1 MSLPP
6 NQHSKTR
13 PPQAVRDVPLVIK
26 DSLREIRFSA
36 TMGAK
41 RWVQEMEGVLSNIP
55 KVGPTL
61 GAATKTATQ
70 LLKFAD
76 RAAVDSFSTENH
88 YRRAEFRLLAPQFYL
103 FGADQSALSKLFVK
117 NHYWAL
123 KHLLKLKN
131 KTDFFV
137 QEESVSRSLRYFK
150 EMQSALAKSPDSSP
164 PFVASAIESRILSAQ
179 IIDALYRSK
188 PLLSHAG
195 ASQDPEALAE
205 STATLTLHSCVSVVL
220 AGEISPFFPN
230 VSAKTETLEAL
241 KLADEVC
248 GARLGRWENAILH
261 KDPIYQLA
269 LELDFSIRHL

>member
-1 MSLPP
+1 MSRPP
-6 NQHSKTR
+6 NQHSKPL
-13 PPQAVRDVPLVIK
+13 PPAAVRDVPLVIK

-41 RWVQEMEGVLSNIP
+41 RWVQEMGGVLSNIP

-61 GAATKTATQ
+61 GAATKTASQ
-70 LLKFAD
+70 LLQFAD

-88 YRRAEFRLLAPQFYL
+88 HRRAEFRLLPPHFYL
-103 FGADQSALSKLFVK
+103 NGADQSALAKLFVK

-137 QEESVSRSLRYFK
+137 QEESVSRSLRHFK
-150 EMQSALAKSPDSSP
+150 DIQSAQANLLDSSP
-164 PFVASAIESRILSAQ
+164 PFVAGASESRVLSAQ
-179 IIDALYRSK
+179 IMDALYRSK
-188 PLLSHAG
+188 PLLHHGAAG
-195 ASQDPEALAE
+195 QDPEVLAQ

-220 AGEISPFFPN
+220 AGEIAPFFPN
-230 VSAKTETLEAL
+230 VSAQTETLDAL

-248 GARLGRWENAILH
+248 GARLEQWETAILH
-261 KDPIYQLA
+261 KDPIQQLA
-269 LELDFSIRHL
+269 RELDFSIRHL

>member
-1 MSLPP
+1 MSRPP
-6 NQHSKTR
+6 NQHSKPL
-13 PPQAVRDVPLVIK
+13 PPAAVRDVPLVIK

-61 GAATKTATQ
+61 GAATKTASQ
-70 LLKFAD
+70 LLQFAD

-88 YRRAEFRLLAPQFYL
+88 HRRAEFRLLPPHFYL
-103 FGADQSALSKLFVK
+103 NGADQSALAKLFVK

-137 QEESVSRSLRYFK
+137 QEESVSRSLRHFK
-150 EMQSALAKSPDSSP
+150 DIQSAQANLQDSSP
-164 PFVASAIESRILSAQ
+164 PFVAGASESRVLSAQ
-179 IIDALYRSK
+179 IMDALYRSK
-188 PLLSHAG
+188 PLLHHGAAG
-195 ASQDPEALAE
+195 QDPEALAQ

-220 AGEISPFFPN
+220 AGEIAPFFPH
-230 VSAKTETLEAL
+230 VSAQTETLDAL

-248 GARLGRWENAILH
+248 GARLEQWETAILH
-261 KDPIYQLA
+261 KDPIQQLA
-269 LELDFSIRHL
+269 RELDFSIRHL